1 MKHVWCIDFSWLN
14 QFEAAHGT
22 FVDLV
27 GRFISKPWVIKVF
40 ATIVDAREGGG
51 GVKESPSS
59 FCNDL
64 GTIYIVFFQ
73 GRTF

>member
-27 GRFISKPWVIKVF
+27 SRFISKPRVIKVF
-40 ATIVDAREGGG
+40 ATIVDAREGG

>member
-27 GRFISKPWVIKVF
+27 GRFISKPWVILRCF
-40 ATIVDAREGGG
+40 PPLWTQERG